1 MTKETSLPAKQ
12 RIWELDAL
20 RGLCILCMVAIHA
33 FWDLSAFGGFAFD
46 LPGWFLFCRQ
56 YGHILFILLSGLC
69 ATLASRSFQRG
80 VYVFGAALVISYVT
94 FFMVNVLNFPSDM
107 LIWFGILHMLGVCMM
122 LFPLFKRLPVWALA
136 VLGVG
141 FVALGVWFESFRI
154 PVNFLF
160 PLGLRAQ
167 GFYCGGDYF
176 PLLPGFGWFLLGAV
190 IGASQTG
197 KAEGAL
203 AGAAIGAGA
212 GAGASYLVAKYNNER
227 DDRVRLA
234 SYARDLNADVNSLN
248 RVTAAGQVAYN
259 CYSAKF
265 RAALE
270 DYKAKRITRAELD
283 QRYAEIKSGL
293 AEASAILGST
303 LSEADKREAEYR
315 QVLTVEAKKAS
326 RPIPPVQ
333 TVATTSKKTSKAT
346 KTVTRK
352 QTGDQLQN
360 LSNGV
365 GSYKESTAQLTAVK
379 SDLDEIQL
387 QMDKVMLAQG

>member
-1 MTKETSLPAKQ
+1 METGMKGSFTTRKGALCCIVMTCLCSLLATGCASKYGAQMTDVHYYPDCYQPIA
-12 RIWELDAL
+12 DL
-20 RGLCILCMVAIHA
+20 RSAEKSFNTTMVM
-33 FWDLSAFGGFAFD
+33 G
-46 LPGWFLFCRQ
+46 
-56 YGHILFILLSGLC
+56 
-69 ATLASRSFQRG
+69 TTM
-80 VYVFGAALVISYVT
+80 GA
-94 FFMVNVLNFPSDM
+94 
-107 LIWFGILHMLGVCMM
+107 
-122 LFPLFKRLPVWALA
+122 
-136 VLGVG
+136 
-141 FVALGVWFESFRI
+141 
-154 PVNFLF
+154 
-160 PLGLRAQ
+160 
-167 GFYCGGDYF
+167 
-176 PLLPGFGWFLLGAV
+176 LLGAV

-212 GAGASYLVAKYNNER
+212 GAGASYLVAKYNNEKN
-227 DDRVRLA
+227 DRVRLA

-315 QVLTVEAKKAS
+315 QVLAIEAKKAS

-333 TVATTSKKTSKAT
+333 TVGHDFQENQKG
-346 KTVTRK
+346 RE
-352 QTGDQLQN
+352 N
-360 LSNGV
+360 RH
-365 GSYKESTAQLTAVK
+365 AQA
-379 SDLDEIQL
+379 DERPVAEPFQRRGF
-387 QMDKVMLAQG
+387 V

>member
-33 FWDLSAFGGFAFD
+33 FWDLSAFGGFTFD

-107 LIWFGILHMLGVCMM
+107 LIWFGILHLLGVCMM

-141 FVALGVWFESFRI
+141 FVALGVWFESFCI
-154 PVNFLF
+154 PMNFLF

-190 IGASQTG
+190 IGRTAYRKKQS
-197 KAEGAL
+197 L
-203 AGAAIGAGA
+203 LPRVNAANPVIRFFSFCG
-212 GAGASYLVAKYNNER
+212 R
-227 DDRVRLA
+227 H
-234 SYARDLNADVNSLN
+234 SLLIYMLH
-248 RVTAAGQVAYN
+248 QP
-259 CYSAKF
+259 
-265 RAALE
+265 
-270 DYKAKRITRAELD
+270 
-283 QRYAEIKSGL
+283 
-293 AEASAILGST
+293 
-303 LSEADKREAEYR
+303 
-315 QVLTVEAKKAS
+315 VLT
-326 RPIPPVQ
+326 IG
-333 TVATTSKKTSKAT
+333 TILIF
-346 KTVTRK
+346 
-352 QTGDQLQN
+352 G
-360 LSNGV
+360 
-365 GSYKESTAQLTAVK
+365 
-379 SDLDEIQL
+379 
-387 QMDKVMLAQG
+387 

>member
-136 VLGVG
+136 VLGVA
-141 FVALGVWFESFRI
+141 FVALGVWFESFYI

-190 IGASQTG
+190 IG
-197 KAEGAL
+197 
-203 AGAAIGAGA
+203 
-212 GAGASYLVAKYNNER
+212 R
-227 DDRVRLA
+227 
-234 SYARDLNADVNSLN
+234 
-248 RVTAAGQVAYN
+248 TAYRK
-259 CYSAKF
+259 S
-265 RAALE
+265 RACC
-270 DYKAKRITRAELD
+270 RA
-283 QRYAEIKSGL
+283 
-293 AEASAILGST
+293 
-303 LSEADKREAEYR
+303 
-315 QVLTVEAKKAS
+315 
-326 RPIPPVQ
+326 
-333 TVATTSKKTSKAT
+333 
-346 KTVTRK
+346 
-352 QTGDQLQN
+352 
-360 LSNGV
+360 
-365 GSYKESTAQLTAVK
+365 
-379 SDLDEIQL
+379 
-387 QMDKVMLAQG
+387 

>member
-160 PLGLRAQ
+160 PLGLRAP
-167 GFYCGGDYF
+167 GLLLRRRLF
-176 PLLPGFGWFLLGAV
+176 PAAAGLRLVSARRGHRPHRLP
-190 IGASQTG
+190 Q
-197 KAEGAL
+197 KAEP
-203 AGAAIGAGA
+203 AAARERRK
-212 GAGASYLVAKYNNER
+212 SRHPLFLV
-227 DDRVRLA
+227 L
-234 SYARDLNADVNSLN
+234 
-248 RVTAAGQVAYN
+248 
-259 CYSAKF
+259 
-265 RAALE
+265 RAAFAAHLH
-270 DYKAKRITRAELD
+270 A
-283 QRYAEIKSGL
+283 
-293 AEASAILGST
+293 ASAR
-303 LSEADKREAEYR
+303 ADHRHDPDLR
-315 QVLTVEAKKAS
+315 LNHIPDLTRVCS
-326 RPIPPVQ
+326 
-333 TVATTSKKTSKAT
+333 
-346 KTVTRK
+346 TRK
-352 QTGDQLQN
+352 C
-360 LSNGV
+360 
-365 GSYKESTAQLTAVK
+365 
-379 SDLDEIQL
+379 
-387 QMDKVMLAQG
+387 

>member
-20 RGLCILCMVAIHA
+20 RGLCILCMVIIHA
-33 FWDLSAFGGFAFD
+33 FWDLSAFGGFTFD

-107 LIWFGILHMLGVCMM
+107 LIWFGILHLLGVCMM

-141 FVALGVWFESFRI
+141 FVALVVWFESFRI

-176 PLLPGFGWFLLGAV
+176 PLLPWLFLFW
-190 IGASQTG
+190 
-197 KAEGAL
+197 
-203 AGAAIGAGA
+203 AG
-212 GAGASYLVAKYNNER
+212 YFLHHLVGR
-227 DDRVRLA
+227 GRLA
-234 SYARDLNADVNSLN
+234 PLRRSVCPPLGWMGRHSL
-248 RVTAAGQVAYN
+248 VLYLLHQPV
-259 CYSAKF
+259 
-265 RAALE
+265 
-270 DYKAKRITRAELD
+270 
-283 QRYAEIKSGL
+283 
-293 AEASAILGST
+293 ILG
-303 LSEADKREAEYR
+303 
-315 QVLTVEAKKAS
+315 VLTVAF
-326 RPIPPVQ
+326 RLV
-333 TVATTSKKTSKAT
+333 
-346 KTVTRK
+346 R
-352 QTGDQLQN
+352 G
-360 LSNGV
+360 G
-365 GSYKESTAQLTAVK
+365 
-379 SDLDEIQL
+379 
-387 QMDKVMLAQG
+387 

>member
-20 RGLCILCMVAIHA
+20 RGLCILCMVIIHA
-33 FWDLSAFGGFAFD
+33 FWDLSAFGGFTFD

-107 LIWFGILHMLGVCMM
+107 LIWFGILHLLGVCMM

-176 PLLPGFGWFLLGAV
+176 PLLPWFFVFLLGTWAGRYV
-190 IGASQTG
+190 
-197 KAEGAL
+197 KAGRLPQWFYTAR
-203 AGAAIGAGA
+203 AP
-212 GAGASYLVAKYNNER
+212 
-227 DDRVRLA
+227 RLA
-234 SYARDLNADVNSLN
+234 LVGRHALVLYVLHQPALYA
-248 RVTAAGQVAYN
+248 
-259 CYSAKF
+259 
-265 RAALE
+265 
-270 DYKAKRITRAELD
+270 
-283 QRYAEIKSGL
+283 
-293 AEASAILGST
+293 
-303 LSEADKREAEYR
+303 
-315 QVLTVEAKKAS
+315 LT
-326 RPIPPVQ
+326 
-333 TVATTSKKTSKAT
+333 
-346 KTVTRK
+346 
-352 QTGDQLQN
+352 
-360 LSNGV
+360 
-365 GSYKESTAQLTAVK
+365 
-379 SDLDEIQL
+379 
-387 QMDKVMLAQG
+387 MLLRLIFIR

>member
-107 LIWFGILHMLGVCMM
+107 LIWFGILHMLGVCMI

-176 PLLPGFGWFLLGAV
+176 PLLPWFFVFLLGTWAGRYV
-190 IGASQTG
+190 
-197 KAEGAL
+197 KAGRLPQWFYTAR
-203 AGAAIGAGA
+203 AP
-212 GAGASYLVAKYNNER
+212 
-227 DDRVRLA
+227 RLA
-234 SYARDLNADVNSLN
+234 LVGRHALLLYVLHQPLLYA
-248 RVTAAGQVAYN
+248 
-259 CYSAKF
+259 
-265 RAALE
+265 
-270 DYKAKRITRAELD
+270 
-283 QRYAEIKSGL
+283 
-293 AEASAILGST
+293 
-303 LSEADKREAEYR
+303 
-315 QVLTVEAKKAS
+315 LT
-326 RPIPPVQ
+326 
-333 TVATTSKKTSKAT
+333 
-346 KTVTRK
+346 
-352 QTGDQLQN
+352 
-360 LSNGV
+360 
-365 GSYKESTAQLTAVK
+365 
-379 SDLDEIQL
+379 
-387 QMDKVMLAQG
+387 MLLRLIFIR

>member
-190 IGASQTG
+190 IGRTAYRKKQSLLPRERR
-197 KAEGAL
+197 KSRHPL
-203 AGAAIGAGA
+203 F
-212 GAGASYLVAKYNNER
+212 LV
-227 DDRVRLA
+227 L
-234 SYARDLNADVNSLN
+234 
-248 RVTAAGQVAYN
+248 
-259 CYSAKF
+259 
-265 RAALE
+265 RAAFAAHLH
-270 DYKAKRITRAELD
+270 A
-283 QRYAEIKSGL
+283 
-293 AEASAILGST
+293 ASAR
-303 LSEADKREAEYR
+303 ADHRHDPDLR
-315 QVLTVEAKKAS
+315 LIH
-326 RPIPPVQ
+326 IPGF
-333 TVATTSKKTSKAT
+333 ARACS
-346 KTVTRK
+346 TRK
-352 QTGDQLQN
+352 C
-360 LSNGV
+360 
-365 GSYKESTAQLTAVK
+365 
-379 SDLDEIQL
+379 
-387 QMDKVMLAQG
+387 

>member
-33 FWDLSAFGGFAFD
+33 FWDLSAFGGFTFD

-122 LFPLFKRLPVWALA
+122 LVPLFKRLPVWALA
-136 VLGVG
+136 VLGVS
-141 FVALGVWFESFRI
+141 FVALGVWFETFYI
-154 PVNFLF
+154 PVKFLF

-190 IGASQTG
+190 IGRTAYRKKQSLR
-197 KAEGAL
+197 KSRHPLFLVLRSAF
-203 AGAAIGAGA
+203 AAHLHA
-212 GAGASYLVAKYNNER
+212 
-227 DDRVRLA
+227 
-234 SYARDLNADVNSLN
+234 
-248 RVTAAGQVAYN
+248 
-259 CYSAKF
+259 
-265 RAALE
+265 
-270 DYKAKRITRAELD
+270 
-283 QRYAEIKSGL
+283 
-293 AEASAILGST
+293 ASAR
-303 LSEADKREAEYR
+303 ADHRHDPDLR
-315 QVLTVEAKKAS
+315 LNHIPDLTRVCS
-326 RPIPPVQ
+326 
-333 TVATTSKKTSKAT
+333 
-346 KTVTRK
+346 TRK
-352 QTGDQLQN
+352 C
-360 LSNGV
+360 
-365 GSYKESTAQLTAVK
+365 
-379 SDLDEIQL
+379 
-387 QMDKVMLAQG
+387 